1 MAVMNFRT
9 TILLGG
15 KTATGLQV
23 PDDVVDGLAAGKRP
37 AVKVTV
43 AGYTYRTTV
52 AARGGMFLVPL
63 SAENRIAANVKAGD
77 EVDVDLELDEEPR
90 VVTVPDDLAA
100 AFAEDNQ
107 AKANFDGM
115 AFTHRNEYVRWI
127 ESAKRPETRQ
137 RRVSEA
143 VTALR
148 EGRTRS

>member
-1 MAVMNFRT
+1 MIFRT
-9 TILLGG
+9 AILLGG

-23 PDDVVDGLAAGKRP
+23 PDDIVDGLGGGKRP

-63 SAENRIAANVKAGD
+63 SAENRTAANVQAGE
-77 EVDVDLELDEEPR
+77 EVDVDIELDTEPR

-100 AFAEDNQ
+100 VFTKDEQ
-107 AKANFDGM
+107 AKQNFDRM

-127 ESAKRPETRQ
+127 ESAKRPETRE
-137 RRVSEA
+137 RRVNEA
-143 VTALR
+143 AVALR

>member
-1 MAVMNFRT
+1 MRFAT
-9 TILLGG
+9 TVLLGG

-23 PDDVVDGLAAGKRP
+23 PDEVVDGLGGGKRP

-43 AGYTYRTTV
+43 AGHTYRTTV

-63 SAENRIAANVKAGD
+63 SAENRTAAKVEAGD
-77 EVDVDLELDEEPR
+77 EVEVDIELDTEPR
-90 VVTVPDDLAA
+90 VVTVPDDLAE
-100 AFAEDNQ
+100 AFTKDSQ
-107 AKANFDGM
+107 AQHNFDAM

-127 ESAKRPETRQ
+127 ESAKRPETRE

-143 VTALR
+143 VTALH

>member
-1 MAVMNFRT
+1 MAAMRFRT
-9 TILLGG
+9 TVLLGG

-43 AGYTYRTTV
+43 AGHTYRTTV

-63 SAENRIAANVKAGD
+63 SAENRAAADVKAGD
-77 EVDVDLELDEEPR
+77 EVDVDIELDTEPR

-100 AFAEDNQ
+100 AFANDSQ
-107 AKANFDGM
+107 ARESFDRL

-127 ESAKRPETRQ
+127 ESAKRPETRE

-143 VTALR
+143 VTAIR